1 MPDLSR
7 LLFPTDLSTRADSAL
22 GHAVFMA
29 KLYEAD
35 LYVLHVLE
43 DEENDEG
50 AELRA
55 RTEIEQ
61 RIASIREDIEG
72 PSSIHVEV
80 RRGEAAAP
88 VICDYAE
95 QEGFDL
101 IVISTHGR
109 RGVRRMFL
117 GSVAEEIV
125 RAAPC
130 HVYTIR
136 FDDVLPPPR
145 APRRIVVPIDFS
157 EFGQAA
163 LRAARRIAVDEGE
176 YHLLHAVE
184 EIVPPGVYGLEYPSY
199 HELSAEI
206 EKNARAEMES
216 MVSSEIGEG
225 GRFRVVVR
233 TGYAPSVITSY
244 AEEVDADLIVTS
256 SHGRS
261 GFERWLLGSVAEQ
274 VVRTAEGAVLT
285 VRAQENQS

>member
-1 MPDLSR
+1 MPSLSR
-7 LLFPTDLSTRADSAL
+7 LLFPTDLSSRADAAMS
-22 GHAVFMA
+22 HAVFMA
-29 KLYEAD
+29 KLYGAD
-35 LYVLHVLE
+35 LYVLHVVE
-43 DEENDEG
+43 DEGEDED
-50 AELRA
+50 ELLRA
-55 RTEIEQ
+55 QQEIEA
-61 RIASIREDIEG
+61 RIASIRADIDG
-72 PSSIHVEV
+72 PSVIKVDV

-88 VICDYAE
+88 VVCDYAE
-95 QEGFDL
+95 EVAIDL

-117 GSVAEEIV
+117 GSVAEEII

-136 FDDVLPPPR
+136 FDDELPAPR
-145 APRRIVVPIDFS
+145 PPRRIVVPIDFS
-157 EFGQAA
+157 EFGART

-176 YHLLHAVE
+176 YHLIHAVE
-184 EIVPPGVYGLEYPSY
+184 EVVPPGVYGLEYPSY

-216 MVSSEIGEG
+216 MVSGQIGEG
-225 GRFRVVVR
+225 GTYRVVVR

-244 AEEVDADLIVTS
+244 AEEIDADLIVVS

-274 VVRTAEGAVLT
+274 VIRTAEGAVLT